1 MSHGRKGYSFHAL
14 LTSLSLH
21 YGKQLALEQI
31 SEEEEREGMWASG
44 ENCRGKRNG
53 RCKGPVLE
61 DSLAR
66 SWSSQVASADK

>member
-1 MSHGRKGYSFHAL
+1 MSHGRKGYNSYAL
-14 LTSLSLH
+14 LTLLSLH
-21 YGKQLALEQI
+21 YGKQLTLEQI
-31 SEEEEREGMWASG
+31 SEEEEREGTWASG